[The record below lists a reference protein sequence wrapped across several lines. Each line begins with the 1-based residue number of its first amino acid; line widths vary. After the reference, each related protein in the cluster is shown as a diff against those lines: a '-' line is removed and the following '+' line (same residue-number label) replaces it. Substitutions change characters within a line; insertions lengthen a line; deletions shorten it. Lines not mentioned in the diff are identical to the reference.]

1 MLADI
6 LNNDVVGDDAG
17 VFTLERNPDNLV
29 RLLVKGTID
38 REMVDSYLLT
48 IKCFKPAE
56 KPSELRKMYNPQVLN
71 FWCAKFGFGLIKFDF
86 RIRAKFR

>member
-1 MLADI
+1 LLANFFTFFQ
-6 LNNDVVGDDAG
+6 LSTVGDDAG

-38 REMVDSYLLT
+38 REVVDSYLLT

-56 KPSELRKMYNPQVLN
+56 KPSELRKMYNPQVMTPV
-71 FWCAKFGFGLIKFDF
+71 
-86 RIRAKFR
+86 

>member
-1 MLADI
+1 VINACKLH
-6 LNNDVVGDDAG
+6 LVGDDAG

-38 REMVDSYLLT
+38 REVVDSYLLT

-56 KPSELRKMYNPQVLN
+56 KPSELRKMYNPQVLPIL
-71 FWCAKFGFGLIKFDF
+71 FDLLCHFIKTLIF
-86 RIRAKFR
+86 

>member
-1 MLADI
+1 MANDGKL
-6 LNNDVVGDDAG
+6 DVVGDDAG

-38 REMVDSYLLT
+38 REVVDSYLLT

-56 KPSELRKMYNPQVLN
+56 KPSELRKMYNPQVPPTMFL
-71 FWCAKFGFGLIKFDF
+71 FVIPFY
-86 RIRAKFR
+86 